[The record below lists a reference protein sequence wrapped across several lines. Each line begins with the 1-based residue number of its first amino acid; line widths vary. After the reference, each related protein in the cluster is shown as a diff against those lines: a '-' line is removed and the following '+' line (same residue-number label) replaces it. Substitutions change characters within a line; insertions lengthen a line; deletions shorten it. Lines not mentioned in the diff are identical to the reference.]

1 MLFDGRG
8 LCVIQNQLRSK
19 QPPPL
24 LNGEVQMI
32 NVEDS
37 IVINRAIE
45 EVFAYVSDLSNA
57 PEWQTG
63 LIEVRKT
70 TAEPLGIGTQFTFV
84 RKFLG
89 RKLEASNEFTV
100 YKPNE
105 IVTFKT
111 ISGPMAVEASYL
123 FGNEPDGTRVTC
135 KIEMKS
141 EGFSRLAEPL
151 IAASVK
157 REMNAEFGYLKD
169 IFENGAVEILSK

>member
-1 MLFDGRG
+1 
-8 LCVIQNQLRSK
+8 
-19 QPPPL
+19 
-24 LNGEVQMI
+24 MI

-37 IVINRAIE
+37 IVINRPIE
-45 EVFAYVSDLSNA
+45 EVFAYVSDLTNA

-111 ISGPMAVEASYL
+111 TSGPIAVEASYL
-123 FGNEPDGTRVTC
+123 FGTELQGTRVTC
-135 KIEMKS
+135 KIEMKP
-141 EGFSRLAEPL
+141 EGFSKLAEPL
-151 IAASVK
+151 IAASVR
-157 REMNAEFGYLKD
+157 REMSAEFAYLKD
-169 IFENGAVEILSK
+169 LLESWAAESLAK